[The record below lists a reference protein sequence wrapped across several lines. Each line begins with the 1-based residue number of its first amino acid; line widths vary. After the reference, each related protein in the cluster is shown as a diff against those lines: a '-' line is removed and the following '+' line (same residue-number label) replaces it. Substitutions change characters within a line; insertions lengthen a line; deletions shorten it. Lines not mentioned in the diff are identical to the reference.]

1 MSTVAAFMRCCT
13 DYHNVLVQQAPV
25 NFLHHTSWQVDD
37 VDDFGRGAT
46 AMLEKDPS
54 RHGDWDA

>member
-1 MSTVAAFMRCCT
+1 MRCCT
-13 DYHNVLVQQAPV
+13 NYHNVLVQQAPV
-25 NFLHHTSWQVDD
+25 NFVHDTSWQVDD

-46 AMLEKDPS
+46 AMLEKDPR

>member
-1 MSTVAAFMRCCT
+1 MRCCT
-13 DYHNVLVQQAPV
+13 NYHNVLVQQAPV